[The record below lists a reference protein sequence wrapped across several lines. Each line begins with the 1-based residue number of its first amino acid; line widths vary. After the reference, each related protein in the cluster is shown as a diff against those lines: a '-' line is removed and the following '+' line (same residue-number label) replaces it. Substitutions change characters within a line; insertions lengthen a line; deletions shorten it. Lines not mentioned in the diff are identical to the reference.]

1 MNALLALLA
10 GSLIAEAAWHMPF
23 SRLLQRAQETGRA
36 AMTVMQSRQIS
47 DHWKEK
53 ALAAYSGRI
62 LGASLSLL
70 ALLLAIFGV
79 FVALAFL
86 GDRLLPGFSDYLV
99 GWQGLIITAFG
110 ATGALMLRLR
120 LSNA

>member
-10 GSLIAEAAWHMPF
+10 GAVIAEAAWHMPF
-23 SRLLQRAQETGRA
+23 ASLLARTQETGRA
-36 AMTVMQSRQIS
+36 AMTVMQSKRIS

-70 ALLLAIFGV
+70 ALILAILGV

-86 GDRLLPGFSDYLV
+86 GDRVLPGFSAYLV
-99 GWQGLIITAFG
+99 GWQGLIITTLG

-120 LSNA
+120 LSHA